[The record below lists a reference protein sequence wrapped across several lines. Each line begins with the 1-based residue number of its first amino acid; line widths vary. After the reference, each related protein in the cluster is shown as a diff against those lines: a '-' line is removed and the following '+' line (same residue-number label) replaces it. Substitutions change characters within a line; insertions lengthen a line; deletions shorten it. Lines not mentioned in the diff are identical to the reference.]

1 MVDIDRYRRDV
12 AAAAYVALRDAV
24 AMLEVKPATL
34 YTYVSRGWVSR
45 VPAGRGRG
53 SLYSRADLERL
64 KARHDARA
72 GHAAVAAGALR
83 WGEPVIDSAITA
95 VHEGRLYYRGHDA
108 LALAARGVRYEQV
121 AELLFGGE
129 LPADVPHYREL
140 APRPSASEVR
150 ALLREGAGPVRS
162 LLSAV
167 ALLRARSVRIAGEGE
182 GPELE
187 RGRGL
192 IAWLATAPGW
202 SKQRGARSSEGIAE
216 RCARA
221 LGAEHD
227 AAVSAL
233 ELALIATADHELNP
247 STFTARVV
255 ASAGSDLYACIA
267 AALAA
272 MSGSRHGGASLR
284 VEAMLDEA
292 VAARRPAEIVRERL
306 ARGARLPG
314 FGHPLYPAG
323 DPRARVLLVRAAEL
337 RPRSPRF
344 AAIRAIEAAATEA
357 GVPAPNLDFGMVAL
371 GEALGFRPGFAL
383 FTFSVGRLAGWIA
396 HIREQRTQ
404 GSELRPRARYTGPAP
419 RPEQ

>member
-1 MVDIDRYRRDV
+1 MRK
-12 AAAAYVALRDAV
+12 AAYVGLREAV
-24 AMLEVKPATL
+24 GLLEVKPATL

-72 GHAAVAAGALR
+72 GHTAVAAGALR

-108 LALAARGVRYEQV
+108 LALADAGVRYEQV
-121 AELLFGGE
+121 AELLLRGE
-129 LPADVPHYREL
+129 LPGDAPCYREL
-140 APRPSASEVR
+140 APRPTASEVR
-150 ALLREGAGPVRS
+150 AVLRDGAGPVRA

-167 ALLRARSVRIAGEGE
+167 ALLRARSTRIAGEGE
-182 GPELE
+182 APELE

-192 IAWLATAPGW
+192 MAWLATGPGW
-202 SKQRGARSSEGIAE
+202 AKQRGARASDGIAE

-221 LGAEHD
+221 LGAEGED
-227 AAVSAL
+227 AVRAI
-233 ELALIATADHELNP
+233 ELALIAIADHELNP

-272 MSGSRHGGASLR
+272 MSGSFHGGASLQL
-284 VEAMLDEA
+284 EAMLDEA
-292 VAARRPAEIVRERL
+292 LAARRPTDVVRERL
-306 ARGARLPG
+306 ARGERLPG

-323 DPRARVLLVRAAEL
+323 DPRARALLARATEL
-337 RPRSPRF
+337 RSRSQRYT
-344 AAIRAIEAAATEA
+344 AMRAIEAAAADA
-357 GVPAPNLDFGMVAL
+357 GVPAANVDFGMVAL
-371 GEALGFRPGFAL
+371 GEALGLRPGFAL
-383 FTFSVGRLAGWIA
+383 FTFSVGRLAGWIS
-396 HIREQRTQ
+396 HVREQRTQ
-404 GSELRPRARYTGPAP
+404 DSQLRPRARYVGPPP
-419 RPEQ
+419 R